1 MAISSNLACNVVC
14 VGEAGG
20 GGGIHNQA
28 DSLLTNSEKLLQRQ
42 THLQILQP
50 GFQLRF
56 SDRVAVN
63 RLQPASVRPE
73 GNGVNGRSRK
83 CL

>member
-1 MAISSNLACNVVC
+1 MCVC

-20 GGGIHNQA
+20 GDTQSGWLTA
-28 DSLLTNSEKLLQRQ
+28 DKQWKTAAATLKRQ

-56 SDRVAVN
+56 SDWVAEN

-73 GNGVNGRSRK
+73 GNRINRRNRK
-83 CL
+83 RL